1 MSDDLEK
8 LAESLCSLGESILT
22 ASENKEEEAVLVLL
36 ERYVDEFDRWNTRWT
51 DSSTDKSLSIKDAE
65 KILDVHEAV
74 CLCAQQMTVE
84 AGQSMKNMRGWSKGI
99 RAYIDHFPSKI
110 STTRGK
116 KG

>member
-8 LAESLCSLGESILT
+8 LADSLCSLGESILT
-22 ASENKEEEAVLVLL
+22 ASKNREEDVLGLL

-65 KILDVHEAV
+65 MILDVHERV
-74 CLCAQQMTVE
+74 CLCAQQMTAE